1 MTRMKGLTYFF
12 AFSACLV
19 GFGCGDEPVSDESR
33 PDSGERPEDDE
44 ADAGARGD
52 VQRDVKGSSERTKDA
67 GTSPTSMKRADDAG
81 SGKAK
86 PSSKAPA
93 ADDADAGGED
103 KQDKPDAKVTVAG
116 DIETVA
122 MDVDYTTDGVGV
134 YPIPRPTILFKDGS
148 ACRDMNFVVRGLSVA
163 DHKKMYPNTWL
174 QWREVDSKIQV
185 GNGMKW
191 RVLDFQQRYAPNPS
205 SFTLDQTYT
214 HLTSVSTVDS
224 SAFAQQSV
232 RFTKDHKML
241 WGSVASVS
249 TPNGSTSA
257 IPPDRRGSYHIDG
270 YVMEISWDD
279 GKSTK
284 TSLVWSAEDP
294 KAVYI
299 GGAGYVAT
307 NSP

>member
-1 MTRMKGLTYFF
+1 MSRMKGLTYLL
-12 AFSACLV
+12 AFSACVV
-19 GFGCGDEPVSDESR
+19 GTGCGDEPVSGESR
-33 PDSGERPEDDE
+33 TDAATSSDEDE
-44 ADAGARGD
+44 ADAGARD
-52 VQRDVKGSSERTKDA
+52 EVQRDAKGSSDQAKDA
-67 GTSPTSMKRADDAG
+67 GTSRTPMKRADDAG

-86 PSSKAPA
+86 PSSKVPPA
-93 ADDADAGGED
+93 ADDTDAGPQD
-103 KQDKPDAKVTVAG
+103 KQDAKVSVAG

-148 ACRDMNFVVRGLSVA
+148 ACRDMNYVVRGLSVA
-163 DHKKMYPNTWL
+163 DHQKKYPNTWL
-174 QWREVDSKIQV
+174 QWREVDNKIQV

-191 RVLDFQQRYAPNPS
+191 RVLDFQQRYAPSPS
-205 SFTLDQTYT
+205 TFTLDKTYT
-214 HLTSVSTVDS
+214 HLNSVSTVDS
-224 SAFAQQSV
+224 TAFAQQSV

-241 WGSVASVS
+241 WGSVAAVS
-249 TPNGSTSA
+249 TPDVTTGA
-257 IPPDRRGSYHIDG
+257 VPADRRGSYHIDG

-299 GGAGYVAT
+299 GGAGYVAAS
-307 NSP
+307 SP